1 MTLVTA
7 IDAIEGQTQ
16 ATKNDLADT
25 IDARITAQGVGV
37 NGVTAT
43 AAELNLNDGAVAGTA
58 VASKTLALGADKEA
72 SEIHAVR
79 LFMGAGAGT
88 EVTTTAAELNMLDG
102 LPGLVGFATAAGAS
116 NAADTTIT
124 INDATGAAIAEASLF
139 LVWLS
144 SDASGYVLAT
154 AMDTFAVKTGEG
166 TLMASLTAN
175 KVLLVLTKSTGIC
188 TVTTTDAGKAAFYIN
203 AMPLLGHTI
212 STGTI
217 TAGTDYGA

>member
-1 MTLVTA
+1 MTIQSAFDGLA
-7 IDAIEGQTQ
+7 GQEQ
-16 ATKNDLADT
+16 EVKNALADT
-25 IDARITAQGVGV
+25 LDAAITGQGVGL

-43 AAELNLNDGAVAGTA
+43 AAELNYNDTASPGTA
-58 VASKTLALGADKEA
+58 VASKTLVLGTDKEA

-79 LFMGAGAGT
+79 LFMGAGAGV

-102 LPGLVGFATAAGAS
+102 LPGLIGFATSPGAT

-124 INDATGAAIAEASLF
+124 VQNAAGAAIAEASLV

-154 AMDTFAVKTGEG
+154 AMDTFAVKSAEG

-175 KVLLVLTKSTGIC
+175 KVLLVLTKSTGLC
-188 TVTTTDAGKAAFYIN
+188 TITTTDAGKAAFYIN

-217 TAGTDYGA
+217 TAGTAYGA